1 MLNLIRNPLRFTVGD
16 FKEYIKMEKWVIKMK
31 KADFQAIAGKY
42 HISPIVARLIRNRD
56 VINEEDI
63 DGYLNGTLADLHD
76 GMRMRDMD
84 KAVEILSGKV
94 REGAPIRVIGDYDID
109 GVNATYILQEGLM
122 RLGAKVDTDIPDR
135 VKDGYGLNQML
146 VDRALEDGIDTIITC
161 DNGIAA
167 AKEIAYGKERGLTI
181 VVTDHHEVPYDLQ
194 EPEASAVSVAAASR
208 MEDLDST
215 AVATPCVEDVDSAM
229 DVVPRGEETKK
240 VWRLP
245 PADAVVDPRRADCN
259 YPFKELCG
267 AAVAY
272 KLVEALYKE
281 AGRDVCEV
289 ADLMENV
296 AVATVGDIMDL
307 VGENRIIVKHGLEML
322 KKTNNQGLKA
332 LMECTGV
339 PAEGLSAYHI
349 GFIIGPCIN
358 AGGRLDTAKRALE
371 LLNAKTRREAVTLAE
386 ELKALNDSRKEMTE
400 KGVEQAIEQIEGS
413 PIKVDKVLVV
423 YLPDCHESV
432 AGIIAGRIREKYYRP
447 VFVLTRSEDG
457 VKGSGRSIEH
467 YHMFEEMSGC
477 KELFTKFGGHK
488 MAAGLSLPEENVE
501 RFRTRINELASL
513 TEDDLQPKVSIDMML
528 PISYISKKLIEE
540 LKVLEPHGK
549 GNAKPL
555 FVEKNL
561 RVINPRIIGKNQNV
575 LKFRVENEKG
585 LQIEAIYFGDVQDCL
600 RTMERS
606 RKLAFTYYPTVN
618 EYRGMQTLQ
627 MNVVNYRGM

>member
-1 MLNLIRNPLRFTVGD
+1 
-16 FKEYIKMEKWVIKMK
+16 MEKWVIKMK

-467 YHMFEEMSGC
+467 YHMFEEMSEC

-528 PISYISKKLIEE
+528 PISYISKKLTEE

-606 RKLAFTYYPTVN
+606 RKMAFTYYPTVN